1 MYKLCC
7 PHLTIRYGR
16 KNSKEGKKM
25 DYIDVIGLTA
35 GALGGFSLFPQV
47 LKVLRTKSTKDIS
60 REMFLLLAT
69 SIFLWLIYGIL
80 LNNFPIILANFFGF
94 IQAFIILFFKIEN
107 QLRVQKLTPGP
118 PRIERVTIFMSDNTE
133 TQHYPPKTGRLKL
146 DLPIIADRTD
156 KNRANRK

>member
-1 MYKLCC
+1 
-7 PHLTIRYGR
+7 
-16 KNSKEGKKM
+16 M
-25 DYIDVIGLTA
+25 DYIDLIGLTA

-69 SIFLWLIYGIL
+69 SIFLWLIYGIF

-107 QLRVQKLTPGP
+107 QLRVQKLTHGSPK
-118 PRIERVTIFMSDNTE
+118 IERVTMFMSENTQ
-133 TQHYPPKTGRLKL
+133 TQHCPPKTDMLKL
-146 DLPIIADRTD
+146 DLPIITDRTD
-156 KNRANRK
+156 KNGAKRH